1 MSHSGSS
8 PTPFDGI
15 DFSRLA
21 GPEGS
26 HPLESVRADDLLVP
40 ASSEVQGEIAFDHP
54 AVVGV
59 GLTGSVRLRAVR
71 PIHARGAHVRL
82 LGLRLAEERKSR
94 SEHHADG
101 SWSTEDWVEA
111 IGELFVQDAFLEPA
125 IPLDLEAGQTF
136 ESTLAIPMPSLGPP
150 SAHLGSALIAW
161 AVEVRWDIAM
171 ASDAHVARLLPLAQN
186 ASLIRAGVGQQGG
199 AALLASIEAEPG
211 AAIDVSTGLPAQ
223 AGGDLQVQARWPL
236 VPSGRSARV
245 ELVQHVDA
253 PNGESRIAAQVATA
267 VEAVRDGAAVVSLP
281 VPPDAAPSFDG
292 AGLACAYT
300 VRVVIDRP
308 MRPDASIERPVAI
321 V

>member
-1 MSHSGSS
+1 MSHAGSS

-15 DFSRLA
+15 DFARLA

-26 HPLESVRADDLLVP
+26 HPLEHVRADDLLVP
-40 ASSEVQGEIAFDHP
+40 ASNEVEGEIAFDQP
-54 AVVGV
+54 AEVGV
-59 GLTGSVRLRAVR
+59 GLTGSLRLRAVR
-71 PIHARGAHVRL
+71 PIRARGAHLRL
-82 LGLRLAEERKSR
+82 LGLKLAEERKSR

-101 SWSTEDWVEA
+101 RWTTEDWVEA
-111 IGELFVQDAFLEPA
+111 NGELFVHDAFIEPVVPPALEP
-125 IPLDLEAGQTF
+125 GQAFETTF
-136 ESTLAIPMPSLGPP
+136 AIPMPSLGPP

-171 ASDAHVARLLPLAQN
+171 ASDAHLARLLPIAQN
-186 ASLIRAGVGQQGG
+186 VSLIRAGVGKQGG

-211 AAIDVSTGLPAQ
+211 AAIDVVTSLPAQ
-223 AGGDLQVQARWPL
+223 AGGDLRVEARWPL
-236 VPSGRSARV
+236 VPSGRSARI

-253 PNGESRIAAQVATA
+253 PNGESRVATQVATTVDA
-267 VEAVRDGAAVVSLP
+267 IRDGTAAVSLP

-292 AGLACAYT
+292 AGLGCAYT